1 MIDARFQQKGL
12 EEKAL
17 EHILRGVEIQGV
29 KRVSLITGHAD
40 EGMKKLSLSLGFHI
54 ARELD
59 QAVCRY
65 ELEL

>member
-17 EHILRGVEIQGV
+17 EHILRGLEIQGV

-40 EGMKKLSLSLGFHI
+40 EGMKKVALSLGFQI